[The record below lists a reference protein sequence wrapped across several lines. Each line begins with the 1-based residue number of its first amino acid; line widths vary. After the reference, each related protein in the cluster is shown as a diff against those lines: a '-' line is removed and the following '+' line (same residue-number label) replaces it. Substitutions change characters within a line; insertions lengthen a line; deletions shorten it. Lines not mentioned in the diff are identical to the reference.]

1 MHCFKF
7 ILLPSALALPLL
19 DSVLNPITS
28 SIWTT
33 LDGLVHRSLGSLTG
47 TLNAKQAYDIVVVGG
62 GTAGNTIAYRLAE
75 AGYTVA
81 VVEAGLSYELG
92 KPIVGPA
99 PLGDIIGVGSNPLDS
114 IPTVDFGLKTVPQAG
129 AGGREMHYAQGKCL
143 GGSSALN
150 FMIHHRP
157 NRGALDA
164 WAEAV
169 NDESYSFDRFLPYF
183 QKSFT
188 FTPPNTEVRLA
199 NATTAYVES
208 DFNPSSSSP
217 IHVTYPNWTPVW
229 STWAAKGL
237 EALGMNLTDRF
248 NQGVLNGFHYAQTTI
263 NPRSQT
269 RSTSAD
275 FIYAAKD
282 ANMDDRMAVYLGTRV
297 NKVLF
302 DHDKKATGVEVS
314 GDGIRTYTITAN
326 KEVILSAGAV
336 HSPQLL
342 MLSGIGP
349 AEHLTKHGIEVLADR
364 PGVGQNM
371 SDHALFGPTYEVTF
385 DTLNKVI
392 GNPIVLAKAL
402 VDYALTQ
409 TGPLTNNVAEFLA
422 WERMPSSANLSQST
436 WDQLLAFPEDWPH
449 IEYFPAAGHIGPF
462 NIPWLDQPK
471 DGKMYAAIIA
481 ALAAPLSRGSV
492 SLASSS
498 PSDQPL
504 VNPNWLTHPGDVE
517 VAVAIYKRIREI
529 FNTEAIRSIRASE
542 AEYWPGSHVETDE
555 QILANIR
562 TSVMSVMHASCTA
575 RMGRRDDPTAVVDS
589 SARVIGVRG
598 LRVVDASSLALLPPG
613 HPQSLI
619 YALAEKIADDVI
631 QGLSTGLHLWGG
643 VVLSAGTIISWRSDQ
658 DTTFTAQHPQ
668 PPALASA
675 GQLCSLSES
684 NSQGVESYHSE
695 IDVVRRCN

>member
-1 MHCFKF
+1 MRYSK
-7 ILLPSALALPLL
+7 ILILPSALALPLL
-19 DSVLNPITS
+19 DSILDPITS
-28 SIWTT
+28 SVWTT
-33 LDGLVHRSLGSLTG
+33 LGGIVQKSLGSLTG
-47 TLNAKQAYDIVVVGG
+47 ILQAEQAYDVIVVGG

-75 AGYTVA
+75 GGYTVA
-81 VVEAGLSYELG
+81 VVEAGLSYEVG

-99 PLGDIIGVGSNPLDS
+99 PLGDIIGVGSNPADN
-114 IPTVDFGLKTVPQAG
+114 IPTVDFGIKTIPQAG
-129 AGGREMHYAQGKCL
+129 AGGRQIHYVQGKCL

-169 NDESYSFDRFLPYF
+169 GDESYTFDQFLPYF

-188 FTPPNTEVRLA
+188 FTPPNTETRLA

-208 DFNPSSSSP
+208 DFDSSSSSP
-217 IHVTYPNWTPVW
+217 IQVTYPNWTPVW

-237 EALGMNLTDRF
+237 EALGMNLTNRY
-248 NQGVLNGFHYAQTTI
+248 NQGVLDGYHYAQTTI
-263 NPRSQT
+263 NPQAQV
-269 RSTSAD
+269 RSTSAE
-275 FIYAAKD
+275 FMYAARD
-282 ANMDDRMAVYLGTRV
+282 AKMADKLTVYLGTRV

-302 DHDKKATGVEVS
+302 DHDKKATGVEVN
-314 GDGIRTYTITAN
+314 GLGGQKYTITAN

-349 AEHLTKHGIEVLADR
+349 ADHLTKHGIEVLADR

-392 GNPIVLAKAL
+392 GDPTVLAKAVL
-402 VDYALTQ
+402 DYTLTQ
-409 TGPLTNNVAEFLA
+409 TGPLTNNVAEFIA
-422 WERMPSSANLSQST
+422 WERMPSSANLSQSA
-436 WDQLLAFPEDWPH
+436 WDQLLAFPKDWPH
-449 IEYFPAAGHIGPF
+449 IEYLPAAGHIGPF

-471 DGKMYAAIIA
+471 DGKMYASIIA
-481 ALAAPLSRGSV
+481 ALAAPLSRGNV

-504 VNPNWLTHPGDVE
+504 VNPNWLTHPVDVE
-517 VAVAIYKRIREI
+517 VAVAMYKRIREI
-529 FNTEAIRSIRASE
+529 FNTEAVRSIRASGF
-542 AEYWPGSHVETDE
+542 EYWPGSHVETDE

-562 TSVMSVMHASCTA
+562 TSVMSVLHASCTA
-575 RMGRRDDPTAVVDS
+575 RMGRRDDPMAVIDS
-589 SARVIGVRG
+589 SARVIGVEG

-613 HPQSLI
+613 HPQALI
-619 YALAEKIADDVI
+619 YALAEKIADDI
-631 QGLSTGLHLWGG
+631 IHGL
-643 VVLSAGTIISWRSDQ
+643 A
-658 DTTFTAQHPQ
+658 
-668 PPALASA
+668 
-675 GQLCSLSES
+675 
-684 NSQGVESYHSE
+684 
-695 IDVVRRCN
+695 

>member
-1 MHCFKF
+1 MHCSRFL
-7 ILLPSALALPLL
+7 LLPSALALPLL
-19 DSVLNPITS
+19 DSILDPITS
-28 SIWTT
+28 SVWTT
-33 LDGLVHRSLGSLTG
+33 LGGLVQKSLGSLTG
-47 TLNAKQAYDIVVVGG
+47 TLDVEQVYDIVVVGG

-81 VVEAGLSYELG
+81 IVEAGLSYELG

-99 PLGDIIGVGSNPLDS
+99 PLGDIIGVGSNPADS
-114 IPTVDFGLKTVPQAG
+114 IPTVDFGLKTTPQAG
-129 AGGREMHYAQGKCL
+129 AGGRRIHYAQGKCL

-157 NRGALDA
+157 NRGALGA

-169 NDESYSFDRFLPYF
+169 DDESYAFDRFLPYF
-183 QKSFT
+183 QKSLT
-188 FTPPNTEVRLA
+188 FTPPNIETRLA

-217 IHVTYPNWTPVW
+217 IQVTYPNWTPVW

-237 EALGMNLTDRF
+237 EALGMNLTNRY
-248 NQGVLNGFHYAQTTI
+248 NQGVLSGYHYAQTTMD
-263 NPRSQT
+263 PHAQV
-269 RSTSAD
+269 RSTSAE
-275 FIYAAKD
+275 FIYAARD
-282 ANMDDRMAVYLGTRV
+282 GNLSDRLTVYLDTRA

-314 GDGIRTYTITAN
+314 GLGPQKYTITAN

-349 AEHLTKHGIEVLADR
+349 AGHLAKHGIEVLADR

-371 SDHALFGPTYEVTF
+371 SDHALFGPTYEVTV
-385 DTLNKVI
+385 DTLNRVI
-392 GNPIVLAKAL
+392 GDPTVLAKA
-402 VDYALTQ
+402 VADYTLTQ

-422 WERMPSSANLSQST
+422 WERMPSSANLSQTT

-471 DGKMYAAIIA
+471 DGKMYASIIA
-481 ALAAPLSRGSV
+481 ALAAPLSRGNV
-492 SLASSS
+492 SLASGS
-498 PSDQPL
+498 PLDQPL

-517 VAVAIYKRIREI
+517 VAVAMYKRIREI
-529 FNTEAIRSIRASE
+529 FNTEAVRSIRAGGS
-542 AEYWPGSHVETDE
+542 EYWPGLRVETDA

-575 RMGRRDDPTAVVDS
+575 RMGRREDPTAVTDS
-589 SARVIGVRG
+589 SARVIGVER

-613 HPQSLI
+613 HPQALI
-619 YALAEKIADDVI
+619 YALAEKIADDII
-631 QGLSTGLHLWGG
+631 Q
-643 VVLSAGTIISWRSDQ
+643 
-658 DTTFTAQHPQ
+658 
-668 PPALASA
+668 
-675 GQLCSLSES
+675 SLR
-684 NSQGVESYHSE
+684 Q
-695 IDVVRRCN
+695 

>member
-1 MHCFKF
+1 MHWLKL
-7 ILLPSALALPLL
+7 LLPSALALPLL

-33 LDGLVHRSLGSLTG
+33 LDGLVQTSLGSLAG
-47 TLNAKQAYDIVVVGG
+47 TLKAEQAYDVVVVGG
-62 GTAGNTIAYRLAE
+62 GTAGNTIAYRLAQ

-81 VVEAGLSYELG
+81 VVEAGLSYEVG

-99 PLGDIIGVGSNPLDS
+99 PLGDIVGVGSNPLDS
-114 IPTVDFGLKTVPQAG
+114 LPTVDYVLKTIPQAG
-129 AGGREMHYAQGKCL
+129 AAGRRMHYAQGKCL

-169 NDESYSFDRFLPYF
+169 DDETYSFDRFLPYF

-188 FTPPNTEVRLA
+188 FTPPNTETRLA
-199 NATTAYVES
+199 NATTAYFES
-208 DFNPSSSSP
+208 DFDPSSGSP

-237 EALGMNLTDRF
+237 EALGMNLTDRY
-248 NQGVLNGFHYAQTTI
+248 NQGVLNGYHYAQTTI
-263 NPRSQT
+263 DPHSQT

-275 FIYAAKD
+275 FIYAAKN
-282 ANMDDRMAVYLGTRV
+282 AKMDDKLKVYLGTRV
-297 NKVLF
+297 SKVLF
-302 DHDKKATGVEVS
+302 DNDKKATGVEVS
-314 GDGIRTYTITAN
+314 GDGLTKYTITAN

-349 AEHLTKHGIEVLADR
+349 AEHLSRHGIEVLANR

-371 SDHALFGPTYEVTF
+371 TDHALFGPTYEVVF
-385 DTLNKVI
+385 DTLSNVI
-392 GNPIVLAKAL
+392 GNPAALSKA
-402 VDYALTQ
+402 VADYSLTQ
-409 TGPLTNNVAEFLA
+409 TGPLTSNVAEFLA

-436 WDQLLAFPEDWPH
+436 WDKLLAFPEDWPH

-462 NIPWLDQPK
+462 DTPWLDQPK
-471 DGKMYAAIIA
+471 DGKRYAAIIA
-481 ALAAPLSRGSV
+481 ALAAPLSRGNV

-498 PSDQPL
+498 PWDQPL
-504 VNPNWLTHPGDVE
+504 LNPNWLTHPGDVE
-517 VAVAIYKRIREI
+517 VAVAMYRRIREV
-529 FNTEAIRSIRASE
+529 FNTEAVRSVRASE
-542 AEYWPGSHVETDE
+542 EEYWPGSHVETDE

-562 TSVMSVMHASCTA
+562 TSVMAVMHASCTA

-589 SARVIGVRG
+589 AAKVIGVER

-613 HPQSLI
+613 HPQALI
-619 YALAEKIADDVI
+619 YALAEKIADD
-631 QGLSTGLHLWGG
+631 
-643 VVLSAGTIISWRSDQ
+643 IIK
-658 DTTFTAQHPQ
+658 
-668 PPALASA
+668 
-675 GQLCSLSES
+675 G
-684 NSQGVESYHSE
+684 
-695 IDVVRRCN
+695 

>member
-1 MHCFKF
+1 MRRFNLL
-7 ILLPSALALPLL
+7 LLPSALALPVL
-19 DSVLNPITS
+19 DSVLDPTSS

-33 LDGLVHRSLGSLTG
+33 LDGLVQRSLGSLAG
-47 TLNAKQAYDIVVVGG
+47 TLKAKQAYDMVVVGG
-62 GTAGNTIAYRLAE
+62 GTAGNTIAYRLAQ

-81 VVEAGLSYELG
+81 VVEAGLSYEVG
-92 KPIVGPA
+92 KPVVGPA

-114 IPTVDFGLKTVPQAG
+114 IPTVDYGITTVPQAG
-129 AGGREMHYAQGKCL
+129 AGGRSMHYAQGKCL

-169 NDESYSFDRFLPYF
+169 DDNSYSFDQFLPYF
-183 QKSFT
+183 EKSFT
-188 FTPPNTEVRLA
+188 FTPPNTEIRLA

-217 IHVTYPNWTPVW
+217 IHVTYPNWTPAW

-237 EALGMNLTDRF
+237 EALGMKLTDRF
-248 NQGVLNGFHYAQTTI
+248 NQGVLDGYHYAQTTMHAD
-263 NPRSQT
+263 SQT

-282 ANMDDRMAVYLGTRV
+282 ANMKDKLTVYLGTRV

-302 DHDKKATGVEVS
+302 DNNKKATGVEVT
-314 GDGIRTYTITAN
+314 GDGLGRYTITAN

-349 AEHLTKHGIEVLADR
+349 AEHLTQHGIEVLADR

-371 SDHALFGPTYEVTF
+371 SDHALFGPSYEVNF
-385 DTLNKVI
+385 DTLSNVI
-392 GNPIVLAKAL
+392 GNPLALSKA
-402 VDYALTQ
+402 VADYALTQ

-436 WDQLLAFPEDWPH
+436 WDKLLAFPKDWPH
-449 IEYFPAAGHIGPF
+449 IEYFPAAGYIGHF

-471 DGKMYAAIIA
+471 DGKSYASIIA
-481 ALAAPLSRGSV
+481 ALTAPLSRGNI

-498 PSDQPL
+498 PSAQPL

-517 VAVAIYKRIREI
+517 VAVAIYKRTREI
-529 FNTEAIRSIRASE
+529 FNTEAVRSIRASG
-542 AEYWPGSHVETDE
+542 AEYWPGSQVETDE

-562 TSVMSVMHASCTA
+562 TSVMAVMHASCTA
-575 RMGRRDDPTAVVDS
+575 RMGRRDDPTAVTDS
-589 SARVIGVRG
+589 SARVMGVEG

-613 HPQSLI
+613 HPQALI
-619 YALAEKIADDVI
+619 YALAEKIADD
-631 QGLSTGLHLWGG
+631 
-643 VVLSAGTIISWRSDQ
+643 IIK
-658 DTTFTAQHPQ
+658 
-668 PPALASA
+668 
-675 GQLCSLSES
+675 G
-684 NSQGVESYHSE
+684 
-695 IDVVRRCN
+695 

>member
-1 MHCFKF
+1 MHGFKLL
-7 ILLPSALALPLL
+7 LLPFASALPLL
-19 DSVLNPITS
+19 DSVINPITG

-33 LDGLVHRSLGSLTG
+33 LDGLVQTSLGTLAG

-62 GTAGNTIAYRLAE
+62 GTAGNTLAYRLAQ

-81 VVEAGLSYELG
+81 VVEAGLSYEVG

-114 IPTVDFGLKTVPQAG
+114 IPTVDYGLKTTPQAG
-129 AGGREMHYAQGKCL
+129 AGGRRMHYAQGKCL

-157 NRGALDA
+157 NKGALDA

-169 NDESYSFDRFLPYF
+169 NDESYSFDQFLPYF

-188 FTPPNTEVRLA
+188 FTPPNVKTRLN
-199 NATTAYVES
+199 NATTTYVES
-208 DFNPSSSSP
+208 DFHPSSNSP

-237 EALGMNLTDRF
+237 EALGMNLTDQF
-248 NQGVLNGFHYAQTTI
+248 NQGILNGFHYAQTTM
-263 NPRSQT
+263 NPGSQT

-275 FIYAAKD
+275 FIHAAKN
-282 ANMDDRMAVYLGTRV
+282 ANMDDKLTVYLGTRA

-314 GDGIRTYTITAN
+314 GNGLTKHIITAN

-349 AEHLTKHGIEVLADR
+349 AEHLSKHGIKVLADR

-371 SDHALFGPTYEVTF
+371 TDHALFGPTYEVIF
-385 DTLNKVI
+385 DTLSNVI
-392 GNPIVLAKAL
+392 GSPTALSKATL
-402 VDYALTQ
+402 DYSLTQ

-449 IEYFPAAGHIGPF
+449 MEYFPAAGHIGF
-462 NIPWLDQPK
+462 FDIPWADQPK
-471 DGKMYAAIIA
+471 DGKKYASIIA
-481 ALAAPLSRGSV
+481 ALAAPLSRGNV

-498 PSDQPL
+498 PLDHPL
-504 VNPNWLTHPGDVE
+504 VDPNWLTHPGDVE
-517 VAVAIYKRIREI
+517 VAVAMYKRIREI
-529 FNTEAIRSIRASE
+529 FNTEAVQSIRASKV
-542 AEYWPGSHVETDE
+542 EYWPGLHVETDD

-562 TSVMSVMHASCTA
+562 KSVMSVMHASCTA
-575 RMGRRDDPTAVVDS
+575 RMGHRDDSTAVVDS
-589 SARVIGVRG
+589 LAKVIGVER

-613 HPQSLI
+613 HPQALV
-619 YALAEKIADDVI
+619 YALAEKIADDI
-631 QGLSTGLHLWGG
+631 IKGLET
-643 VVLSAGTIISWRSDQ
+643 
-658 DTTFTAQHPQ
+658 
-668 PPALASA
+668 
-675 GQLCSLSES
+675 
-684 NSQGVESYHSE
+684 HSG
-695 IDVVRRCN
+695 